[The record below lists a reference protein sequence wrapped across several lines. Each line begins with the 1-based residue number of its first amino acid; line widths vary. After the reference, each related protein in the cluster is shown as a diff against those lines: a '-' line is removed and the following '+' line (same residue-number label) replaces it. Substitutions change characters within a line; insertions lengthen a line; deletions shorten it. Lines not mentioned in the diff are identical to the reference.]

1 MIFKVTAHAVS
12 NPSEMYV
19 ELDGWPFGQRRKAA
33 QLYLGQFL
41 KDYSLIPSS
50 RWLDPYTIKFE
61 AINADQT
68 YGAAIYVKEI
78 Q

>member
-1 MIFKVTAHAVS
+1 MKFKVTAHAVGD
-12 NPSEMYV
+12 PGPMEITM
-19 ELDGWPFGQRRKAA
+19 EGWPFGQRRKAA
-33 QLYLGQFL
+33 EVYLVQNL
-41 KDYSLIPSS
+41 KDYSLIPCS
-50 RWLDPYTIKFE
+50 RWVDPYTIKFE